1 MILIESITKFFNRG
15 SINEVLSLNDISMA
29 VRQGEFITI
38 IGSNGAGK
46 STLLNC
52 LAGTY
57 FPDEGKL
64 TFNGTDIT
72 QWPEHKRAQFIGR
85 VFQNPLLGTC
95 AALTIEQNMALAHK
109 RGDRRGLGI
118 GVKRRDRQLFREK
131 LKILGLGLENRLE
144 DRVGL
149 LSGGQRQALTMIMA
163 TMVRPDVL
171 LLDEHT
177 AALDPKTANQI
188 LELTQSLVEELDLTT
203 MLVTHNMNQAL
214 ISGNRLIM
222 LHMGKVI
229 LDVKGEEKI
238 NLTVGDLLARF
249 YEVHGEDFSPDRMLL
264 TRP

>member
-15 SINEVLSLNDISMA
+15 SINEVLSLNNINLAIGQGDFIS
-29 VRQGEFITI
+29 I

-64 TFNGTDIT
+64 TLNGTDIT
-72 QWPEHKRAQFIGR
+72 QWPEHKRAKFIGR
-85 VFQNPLLGTC
+85 VFQDPLLGTC

-131 LKILGLGLENRLE
+131 LKILGLGLDNRLQ

-188 LELTQSLVEELDLTT
+188 LELTQSLVEELGLTT

-214 ISGNRLIM
+214 KYGNRMVM
-222 LHMGKVI
+222 LHQGKI
-229 LDVKGEEKI
+229 QLDIQGEEKQK
-238 NLTVGDLLARF
+238 LTVAEIVAEFGQTLKDETLL
-249 YEVHGEDFSPDRMLL
+249 S
-264 TRP
+264 T